1 MRAIWAI
8 TWAATMR
15 PWWKSRKKTV
25 VVARVVRKAA
35 VVKAKAVRLATAAV
49 VPVLVVVLRLAQTR
63 RVENNNAA
71 TEA

>member
-1 MRAIWAI
+1 MI

-15 PWWKSRKKTV
+15 LWLKSRKKTV
-25 VVARVVRKAA
+25 VVARVVRKAVA
-35 VVKAKAVRLATAAV
+35 AKVKAVRLVTAAV
-49 VPVLVVVLRLAQTR
+49 VPVLVVVLRLAQMR